1 LELARAYYLK
11 RLLKL
16 EYDMTMVNK
25 QGAMMDR
32 WFKTPNAMVDD
43 ITGDVISPQAA
54 AILNS
59 IIRFTEGMQGR
70 EWAQIPHAFFMR
82 KTRTKRRETI
92 GKYIKELTDH
102 NLIKVQKN
110 NGKTTCYSIN
120 WRCDIWYQ
128 VASVSTKTS
137 TDEPYRLKRTSTD
150 EVKEPV
156 RMNRTAFDETSTDE
170 PYTYKDIKDSNKEYI
185 YTRDEKNNDVI
196 ATMENNAQSISD
208 WQAPNKETMQAE
220 LVRAGSMLNMTDDQ
234 YQIYVD
240 DFKGHFE
247 QNALKGKPLLGERNR
262 KNRLRQW
269 LENVAKKQSKQSNV
283 FQGNTNAN
291 HQSANS
297 QPKHY
302 DTGTTAGYA
311 AKLDAD
317 AERYYAERAARAE
330 QAANGSAESA
340 F

>member
-1 LELARAYYLK
+1 
-11 RLLKL
+11 
-16 EYDMTMVNK
+16 MTMMNE
-25 QGAMMDR
+25 QGVMMDK
-32 WFKTPNAMVDD
+32 WFKTPNAVVDD

-82 KTRTKRRETI
+82 KTRAKRRETI
-92 GKYIKELTDH
+92 GKYIKELTD
-102 NLIKVQKN
+102 NKLIKVQKM
-110 NGKTTCYSIN
+110 NGKTTSYSIN
-120 WRCDIWYQ
+120 WQCDIWYQ
-128 VASVSTKTS
+128 VASVATKTS

-156 RMNRTAFDETSTDE
+156 RMNRTAFAETSTDE
-170 PYTYKDIKDSNKEYI
+170 PYTYKDIKDNNKEYI
-185 YTRDEKNNDVI
+185 YISENEKNDDVI
-196 ATMENNAQSISD
+196 SVMNKNAQSILD
-208 WQAPNKETMQAE
+208 WQAPSKETMQAE
-220 LVRAGSMLNMTDDQ
+220 LVRAGSALQMTDDQ
-234 YQIYVD
+234 YQIYVG
-240 DFKGHFE
+240 DFKAHFE
-247 QNALKGKPLLGERNR
+247 QNALTGKPLLGDRNR

-269 LENVAKKQSKQSNV
+269 LENKAKKQPKSNI

-297 QPKHY
+297 QHQQF
-302 DTGTTAGYA
+302 DTSTTSGYA

-317 AERYYAERAARAE
+317 AAAYYAE
-330 QAANGSAESA
+330 QAARAQQSADGSTENA